1 MPEGMATSMRNSCF
15 PFLRMLAVG
24 LATVGE
30 AALVWSADKMP
41 ELAGV
46 DRFIK
51 VQMADHRIPG
61 LALAITRH
69 GQVVHLRGYG
79 TARDGDPVS
88 VRTQFRLAS
97 LSKSFTALAV
107 LQLVE
112 AGRVDLDAPVSR
124 YLPEFTV
131 AAAPRSASA
140 TVRQFLHH
148 TSGLAD
154 TGFRHGLAGRQNTL
168 AERVVSLRTAHPI
181 DPPGVAFHY
190 FDPNYQVLARLVE
203 VVSGQLFDEYLQT
216 NIFAPLGMRNTVS
229 ALTSTGAAQR
239 ASHLAQRHLVVYG
252 LPLAAAELS
261 GFQGGSGGVVSTAAD
276 MAHYLIAQSDGGQY
290 AKHRVLSPA
299 GIALMQTPALGLA
312 SNYAMGWVASHTH
325 GVRTVE
331 HNGVLSTFYAEAVL
345 LPDSGYAFVL
355 LYHEYALASSMVAFP
370 IIKNGVV
377 ALLTG
382 QEPGG
387 GKLSMPMLGILLA
400 ALTALATG
408 LAIWSLLRLPR
419 WKTRV
424 ALGVPRW
431 KLVPVLIWLFA
442 PGILLLILPQL
453 IALLT
458 GRYFGHVMLARA
470 MPEIYILLGISGGLG
485 AITGASRIVHLTWAR
500 RTVETR

>member
-1 MPEGMATSMRNSCF
+1 MR
-15 PFLRMLAVG
+15 PFLRMLAIG
-24 LATVGE
+24 LATAGE
-30 AALVWSADKMP
+30 ADLAWSADEMP
-41 ELAGV
+41 DLAGV

-51 VQMADHRIPG
+51 VQMTNHRIPG

-88 VRTQFRLAS
+88 ARTQFRLAS

-112 AGRVDLDAPVSR
+112 SGRVDLDAPVSR

-131 AAAPRSASA
+131 AAAPESVGA

-154 TGFRHGLAGRQNTL
+154 TGFKYGLAGQQNTL
-168 AERVVSLRTAHPI
+168 AERVSSLRTAQAI

-203 VVSGQLFDEYLQT
+203 VVSGQLFDDYLRT
-216 NIFAPLGMRNTVS
+216 SIFAPLGMRDTVS
-229 ALTSTGAAQR
+229 TLTSNGAAQR
-239 ASHLAQRHLVVYG
+239 ASHLAQGHMVVYG
-252 LPLAAAELS
+252 LPLAVPELS
-261 GFQGGSGGVVSTAAD
+261 GFLGGSGGVVSTAAD
-276 MAHYLIAQSDGGQY
+276 MAHYLIAQSVGGQY
-290 AKHRVLSPA
+290 SKHRVISPA
-299 GIALMQTPALGLA
+299 SIALMQTPALGLA
-312 SNYAMGWVASHTH
+312 SNYAMGWVASNTL

-331 HNGVLSTFYAEAVL
+331 HSGVLSTFYAEAVL

-355 LYHEYALASSMVAFP
+355 LYNEYALASSMVAYP
-370 IIKNGVV
+370 IIKNGMV
-377 ALLTG
+377 ALLTSRA
-382 QEPGG
+382 PVG

-400 ALTALATG
+400 AVTAFVTG
-408 LAIWSLLRLPR
+408 LGIWSLLRLPR

-424 ALGVPRW
+424 AVGVPRW
-431 KLVPVLIWLFA
+431 KLVPGLAWLLA
-442 PGILLLILPQL
+442 PGILLLILPHL
-453 IALLT
+453 IAVLT
-458 GRYFGHVMLARA
+458 GRYFGHEMLARA

-485 AITGASRIVHLTWAR
+485 AINGVSRIVHLTWAR
-500 RTVETR
+500 RTVEAR